1 MKKVLLAATAG
12 LCVIGASMASVR
24 NNVTHVSY
32 TQNLADTT
40 PKDSPKLAVGYLNHV
55 LADTTPKDSPKLAV
69 RYVSRVLADT
79 TPKDSPKLAVAYV
92 R

>member
-1 MKKVLLAATAG
+1 MKKVLLAACAG

-24 NNVTHVSY
+24 NNGTRFSY
-32 TQNLADTT
+32 SQTLADTT
-40 PKDSPKLAVGYLNHV
+40 PKDSPKLATAYLNSIV
-55 LADTTPKDSPKLAV
+55 SDTTPKDSPKLSV

-79 TPKDSPKLAVAYV
+79 TPKDSPKLATAYI